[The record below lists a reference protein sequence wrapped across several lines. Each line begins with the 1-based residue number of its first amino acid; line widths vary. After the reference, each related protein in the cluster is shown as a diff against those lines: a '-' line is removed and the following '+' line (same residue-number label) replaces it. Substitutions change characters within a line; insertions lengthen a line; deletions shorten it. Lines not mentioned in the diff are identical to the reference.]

1 MPDIA
6 HYPNVLVGRTFSK
19 AYGLAGMRVGVVI
32 GQPQSLDPVRSV
44 TLPFNIN
51 AVAMAATLAA
61 LEDREFLPRY
71 AGQVA
76 ESRERLYA
84 ACRRLGLEYWE
95 SAANFV
101 MVRVG
106 DPVAPV
112 VNALAQRG
120 VHVRDRSNDPA
131 TPGCI
136 RVTAG
141 LLTHTDAAIDALE
154 LVMSGRVAR

>member
-1 MPDIA
+1 
-6 HYPNVLVGRTFSK
+6 
-19 AYGLAGMRVGVVI
+19 MRA
-32 GQPQSLDPVRSV
+32 V

-61 LEDREFLPRY
+61 LDDREFLPRY
-71 AGQVA
+71 AAQVA

-84 ACRRLGLEYWE
+84 ACRRLGLEHWE

-112 VNALAQRG
+112 VEALATRG

-154 LVMSGRVAR
+154 SVMSGRDTR

>member
-1 MPDIA
+1 M
-6 HYPNVLVGRTFSK
+6 
-19 AYGLAGMRVGVVI
+19 
-32 GQPQSLDPVRSV
+32 LDPVRAV
-44 TLPFNIN
+44 TLPFNVN
-51 AVAMAATLAA
+51 GVARAAVRAA
-61 LEDREFLPRY
+61 LGDTEFLPRY
-71 AGQVA
+71 AAQVR

-106 DPVAPV
+106 DTAPFIQ
-112 VNALAQRG
+112 AMAERR
-120 VHVRDRSNDPA
+120 VHVRDRSKDPT

-141 LLTHTDAAIDALE
+141 VVAHTDAAIGALE
-154 LVMSGRVAR
+154 AAMTRQAR

>member
-1 MPDIA
+1 M
-6 HYPNVLVGRTFSK
+6 
-19 AYGLAGMRVGVVI
+19 
-32 GQPQSLDPVRSV
+32 

-51 AVAMAATLAA
+51 GVALAA
-61 LEDREFLPRY
+61 VHAALADADFLPRY
-71 AGQVA
+71 AAQVR

-84 ACRRLGLEYWE
+84 ACRRLGLQYWD

-106 DPVAPV
+106 DTAPFIQ
-112 VNALAQRG
+112 AMAERK
-120 VHVRDRSNDPA
+120 VHVRDRSKDPT

-141 LLTHTDAAIDALE
+141 ILEHTDAAIDALE
-154 LVMSGRVAR
+154 SVMAARQGR